1 MVNNSDSSE
10 VVSAAKTAR
19 KRLGGC
25 VRPESLD
32 SIEASSIVVAPL
44 PSREDRPASSSS
56 RSAADVRMYIEGES
70 RGAA

>member
-32 SIEASSIVVAPL
+32 SIEASSIVAPL